1 MNKIRFCDANTGDL
15 LRSINDPTL
24 PCIEVLRAVKGH
36 DTIIYSYDDTIYT
49 ANDRHFY
56 WTLEMELVS
65 SGNDFSTAQQKANH
79 KTRDE
84 LRAKIQTLHKDILSD
99 C

>member
-1 MNKIRFCDANTGDL
+1 MNKIRFCDAQTGDL

-24 PCIEVLRAVKGH
+24 PCIEVLSIKGQ
-36 DTIIYSYDDTIYT
+36 DAIIYSYNDTLQT
-49 ANDRHFY
+49 ATDNHFY

-65 SGNDFSTAQQKANH
+65 SGNDFSTAQQRADH